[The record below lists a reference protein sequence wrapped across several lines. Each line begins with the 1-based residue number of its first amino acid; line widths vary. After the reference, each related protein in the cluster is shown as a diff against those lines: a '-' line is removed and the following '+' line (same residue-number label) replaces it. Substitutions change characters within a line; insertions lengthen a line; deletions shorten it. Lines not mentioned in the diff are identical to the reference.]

1 MDRQF
6 LNLFLR
12 RYRGG
17 LVLVGIASLLL
28 NVLVFA
34 GSAYMMLV
42 YDSVLPSG
50 SIPTLVGLFAML
62 VLIYVFQSVFEAI
75 RSEALLGVANGVHDD
90 LFEAVHYATVTRPL
104 RNGPEKGDGLQFT
117 RDLDSIHT
125 FLAGQGP
132 IALID
137 LPWVIMFLIVLT
149 ALHWWLG
156 LTALFGVAVMT
167 ALALVSNRRTQSG
180 SRELANITGRRSAAA
195 LAEIRFAESAL
206 AMGMQER
213 LVARTSG
220 WEDSFIQAQSYLS
233 RTVARLG
240 GASRMFRMLLQSLI
254 LSVGALLVIDGKA
267 SGGVILASSVLSGRA
282 LAPVDQAIANWR
294 GLVAARG
301 GWSRVVQAVA
311 AYRKPPPRD
320 VQLSRPT
327 GELSLR
333 DVWVAPPG
341 TQRFTVSGVTLTLT
355 PGQALAIIGPSAA
368 GKTSL
373 VRTILGIWRANR
385 GEVRLD
391 GATLDQ
397 WDAETLGS
405 FFGYVPQIVDLMDGT
420 IGQNIARFDPDAT
433 SDKVIAAAKA
443 AGMHEA
449 ILAMSDGY
457 ESPVS
462 AGGVELSAG
471 QRQRIG
477 LARALY
483 GDPFLLVLDEA
494 NSNLDA
500 AGDAALANAVMGMR
514 KRGGIVIMI
523 THRPA
528 TLGPATHVALMQN
541 GRLAD
546 FGERDA
552 VLARLQQGGDPS
564 RIAAGQAATGQGP
577 ATGRPNAPA
586 AKPAAKPG
594 ARPAT
599 GQPAEQPAGERPEQH
614 DAAPDGK
621 ETTA

>member
-1 MDRQF
+1 M
-6 LNLFLR
+6 
-12 RYRGG
+12 
-17 LVLVGIASLLL
+17 ASVLL

-42 YDSVLPSG
+42 YDSVLPSR
-50 SIPTLVGLFAML
+50 SIPTLIGLFVML
-62 VLIYVFQSVFEAI
+62 VLVYAFQAIFEAI

-149 ALHWWLG
+149 SLHWWLG
-156 LTALFGVAVMT
+156 LTALFGVVVMT
-167 ALALVSNRRTQSG
+167 ALALVSNRRTMAG

-220 WEDSFIQAQSYLS
+220 WEDSFIGAQSYLS

-294 GLVAARG
+294 GLVAARA
-301 GWSRVVQAVA
+301 GWSRVVQAVS
-311 AYRKPPPRD
+311 AYRKPPPRE
-320 VQLSRPT
+320 VQLSRPS

-341 TQRFTVSGVTLTLT
+341 TQRFTVSGVSLQLT

-373 VRTILGIWRANR
+373 VRAILGIWRPQR
-385 GEVRLD
+385 GEIRLD

-433 SDKVIAAAKA
+433 SEGVVAAAKA
-443 AGMHEA
+443 AGVHEL
-449 ILAMSDGY
+449 ILSMPDGY

-462 AGGVELSAG
+462 AGGIELSAG
-471 QRQRIG
+471 QRQRVG

-483 GDPFLLVLDEA
+483 GNPFLLVLDEA

-500 AGDAALANAVMGMR
+500 AGDAALAQAVMAMR
-514 KRGGIVIMI
+514 QRGGIVIMI

-528 TLGPATHVALMQN
+528 TLGPATHVALMQG
-541 GRLAD
+541 GRIAD

-552 VLARLQQGGDPS
+552 VLARLQQGADAS
-564 RIAAGQAATGQGP
+564 RIQPGGNAAAHAAASGVS
-577 ATGRPNAPA
+577 A
-586 AKPAAKPG
+586 
-594 ARPAT
+594 
-599 GQPAEQPAGERPEQH
+599 
-614 DAAPDGK
+614 
-621 ETTA
+621 

>member
-1 MDRQF
+1 MRPCERNVIALAPQKTWDFQGVDRQI
-6 LNLFLR
+6 LNLFIS

-17 LVLVGIASLLL
+17 LVLVAVASVLL

-42 YDSVLPSG
+42 YDSVLPSR
-50 SIPTLVGLFAML
+50 SVPTLIGLFVML
-62 VLIYVFQSVFEAI
+62 VLVYAFQAVFEAI

-90 LFEAVHYATVTRPL
+90 LFGAVHYATVTRPL
-104 RNGPEKGDGLQFT
+104 RNGPDKGDGLQFT

-137 LPWVIMFLIVLT
+137 LPWVIMFLIVL
-149 ALHWWLG
+149 ASLHWWLG
-156 LTALFGVAVMT
+156 LTALFGVFVMA
-167 ALALVSNRRTQSG
+167 ALAIISNRRTMSG
-180 SRELANITGRRSAAA
+180 SRELSNITSGRSAAA

-206 AMGMQER
+206 AMGMQDR

-220 WEDSFIQAQSYLS
+220 WEDSFIGAQSYLS

-294 GLVAARG
+294 GLVAARA
-301 GWSRVVQAVA
+301 GWSRVVQAVS
-311 AYRKPPPRD
+311 AYRKPPARE
-320 VQLSRPT
+320 VQLSRPS
-327 GELSLR
+327 GELAIR
-333 DVWVAPPG
+333 DLWVAPPG
-341 TQRFTVSGVTLTLT
+341 TQRFTVSGVTLQLT
-355 PGQALAIIGPSAA
+355 PGQVLAIVGPSAA

-373 VRTILGIWRANR
+373 VRAILGIWRPNR
-385 GEVRLD
+385 GEIRLD

-405 FFGYVPQIVDLMDGT
+405 YFGYVPQVVDLMDGT
-420 IGQNIARFDPDAT
+420 IGQNIARFDPAAT
-433 SDKVIAAAKA
+433 SEGIVAAAKA
-443 AGMHEA
+443 AGVHEL
-449 ILAMSDGY
+449 ILSMPDGY
-457 ESPVS
+457 ESHVS

-471 QRQRIG
+471 QRQRLG

-500 AGDAALANAVMGMR
+500 AGDAALAHAVLDMR

-528 TLGPATHVALMQN
+528 TLGPATHIALMQA
-541 GRLAD
+541 GRIAD

-552 VLARLQQGGDPS
+552 VLARIQQANTAT
-564 RIAAGQAATGQGP
+564 RIEPGNGSDAKDDEAGTAAASGVSA
-577 ATGRPNAPA
+577 
-586 AKPAAKPG
+586 
-594 ARPAT
+594 
-599 GQPAEQPAGERPEQH
+599 
-614 DAAPDGK
+614 
-621 ETTA
+621 